1 MADTSNPLQDFSFT
15 PPEGLR
21 SRSYSPSEP
30 ESEDAIRSQIQGIAD
45 QLRDHVNALQ
55 GKLSSRMQG
64 ADGANCIG
72 SAQIPNVS
80 GETVG
85 EQLRALK
92 QQLDNAIMGTI
103 PDGGIDTPKLADGT
117 VSGEK
122 LADRSVS
129 TAKIADGAINAAK
142 IAAGAIGTGQLA
154 DGCIT
159 ASKLADG
166 TGKLTHRLVLTESG
180 NWTAPSTALY
190 KITLFG
196 GGGGG
201 GAGMYLHNTGWT
213 NPHQHF
219 SGAGGSAAVPV
230 SGQFML
236 IQGAQCQVVIA
247 AGGAGRTTNSYTL
260 SNTTPAFTSVDAEAT
275 AGGESIF
282 SYRGAILLQTQASAR
297 LSGGAYM
304 HSSQKNSYNTLEVYA
319 GSSGAGFTAGTKSEN
334 LNSSSIGTDS
344 SIPGASSC
352 GGGDGAT
359 YSYTQASAGTP
370 ASGSNAPAYGA
381 GGGGGC
387 MVYGTSSAN
396 AAATVS
402 AGGNGGDGAIIIEW
416 TE

>member
-1 MADTSNPLQDFSFT
+1 
-15 PPEGLR
+15 
-21 SRSYSPSEP
+21 
-30 ESEDAIRSQIQGIAD
+30 
-45 QLRDHVNALQ
+45 
-55 GKLSSRMQG
+55 
-64 ADGANCIG
+64 
-72 SAQIPNVS
+72 
-80 GETVG
+80 
-85 EQLRALK
+85 
-92 QQLDNAIMGTI
+92 
-103 PDGGIDTPKLADGT
+103 
-117 VSGEK
+117 
-122 LADRSVS
+122 
-129 TAKIADGAINAAK
+129 
-142 IAAGAIGTGQLA
+142 
-154 DGCIT
+154 
-159 ASKLADG
+159 
-166 TGKLTHRLVLTESG
+166 
-180 NWTAPSTALY
+180 
-190 KITLFG
+190 
-196 GGGGG
+196 
-201 GAGMYLHNTGWT
+201 MYLHNTGWT